1 MCNFEQIAAL
11 SGCRLTE
18 PSEAVAAQDGPVV
31 QEGVMSEADQFR
43 AYAQEALTW
52 AGQCAIE
59 KEKRTLLELA
69 RTWSL
74 AADASA
80 TSGPEPNHANQ
91 AASDSSKSDG
101 TASA

>member
-1 MCNFEQIAAL
+1 M
-11 SGCRLTE
+11 
-18 PSEAVAAQDGPVV
+18 
-31 QEGVMSEADQFR
+31 GVRSEADQFR
-43 AYAQEALTW
+43 AYAQEALQW

-80 TSGPEPNHANQ
+80 TTGPEPGQ
-91 AASDSSKSDG
+91 AHQTVSDSSKSHD

>member
-1 MCNFEQIAAL
+1 M
-11 SGCRLTE
+11 
-18 PSEAVAAQDGPVV
+18 
-31 QEGVMSEADQFR
+31 GVMSETDQFR

-52 AGQCAIE
+52 AGQCPIE

-80 TSGPEPNHANQ
+80 TSGPEPGDAKQ
-91 AASDSSKSDG
+91 AVSGSSKSQG